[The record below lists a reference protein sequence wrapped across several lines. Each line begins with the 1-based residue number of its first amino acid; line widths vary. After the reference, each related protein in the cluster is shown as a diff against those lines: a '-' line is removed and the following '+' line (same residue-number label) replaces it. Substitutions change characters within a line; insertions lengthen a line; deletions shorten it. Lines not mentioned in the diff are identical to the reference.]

1 VARFFD
7 PTNPPAPG
15 WPQSYALAV
24 PTKHRTPLPP
34 RIPESLDTSMDGPL
48 SDDRTIARA
57 FVSGDF
63 SAQTAAGV
71 TLEQCRVADAQFT
84 GASLDRLRLTD
95 VVVERS
101 DLSGAD
107 VDQANLLRVEFRDC
121 RMSGALFTRARL
133 GEVSITRCRLD
144 GASFRM
150 SEARSVAFDADDL
163 RSVDFYASKLLDTR
177 IFDCD
182 LTGAEFSKASAP
194 GLRLHGST
202 LYDVKGS
209 DALSGAV
216 IESSQVLAVALGVL
230 SALRIEV
237 DDDREGT
244 AG

>member
-1 VARFFD
+1 MR
-7 PTNPPAPG
+7 
-15 WPQSYALAV
+15 SYALAV

-34 RIPESLDTSMDGPL
+34 RVPESLDTYADGPL
-48 SDDRTIARA
+48 SDDRTIAHA
-57 FVSGDF
+57 LIGGDF
-63 SAQTAAGV
+63 SAQIAAGV
-71 TLEQCRVADAQFT
+71 TLERCRVADAQFT

-107 VDQANLLRVEFRDC
+107 VDQANLIRVEFRDC

-133 GEVSITRCRLD
+133 GAVSITRCRLD

-150 SEARSVAFDADDL
+150 SEVRSVAFDADDL
-163 RSVDFYASKLLDTR
+163 RGADFYASKLVDTR
-177 IFDCD
+177 MFDCD
-182 LTGAEFSKASAP
+182 LTGAEFSKASVP

-202 LYDVKGS
+202 LYDVKGGEY
-209 DALSGAV
+209 LSGAV

-230 SALRIEV
+230 SALRIEI

-244 AG
+244 IG

>member
-1 VARFFD
+1 M
-7 PTNPPAPG
+7 
-15 WPQSYALAV
+15 

-34 RIPESLDTSMDGPL
+34 RIPESLDTYTDGPL
-48 SDDRTIARA
+48 SDDRTISHALIR
-57 FVSGDF
+57 GDF

-71 TLEQCRVADAQFT
+71 ALEQCRVADAQFT
-84 GASLDRLRLTD
+84 GASLERLRLTD

-101 DLSGAD
+101 DLSGTD

-121 RMSGALFTRARL
+121 RMSGALFTRGNF
-133 GEVSITRCRLD
+133 GEVSVTRCRLD

-150 SEARSVAFDADDL
+150 SEMRSVAFDADDL
-163 RSVDFYASKLLDTR
+163 RSGDFYASKLVDTR

-209 DALSGAV
+209 HYLSGAV

-244 AG
+244 VG

>member
-1 VARFFD
+1 
-7 PTNPPAPG
+7 
-15 WPQSYALAV
+15 V
-24 PTKHRTPLPP
+24 PTQRRTPLPP
-34 RIPESLDTSMDGPL
+34 RIPESLDIYTDGPL
-48 SDDRTIARA
+48 SDDRTI
-57 FVSGDF
+57 SHSLIGGDF
-63 SAQTAAGV
+63 SAQAAVGV
-71 TLEQCRVADAQFT
+71 TLEQCRVIDAQFT

-95 VVVERS
+95 VVVESS

-121 RMSGALFTRARL
+121 RMSGALFTRGRL
-133 GEVSITRCRLD
+133 REVSITRCRLD

-150 SEARSVAFDADDL
+150 SETSSVVFDADDL
-163 RSVDFYASKLLDTR
+163 RAGDFYASKLVETR

-216 IESSQVLAVALGVL
+216 IESSQVLPVALGVL
-230 SALRIEV
+230 SALRIEI
-237 DDDREGT
+237 DDDRDGT
-244 AG
+244 PG